1 MLSEK
6 EKKEI
11 LKLAKL
17 AIQSI
22 FKKELIAELTK
33 QKRVVKNL
41 GLRNGVFVTITK
53 RGELRGCI
61 GYILP
66 VREFEEL
73 VVDAAVSAAM
83 RDPRF
88 DPLTEDEV
96 GEIEIEVSVLSEPKR
111 IENVSEVEV
120 GKHGLIVRRG
130 PFQGLFLPQVATEYN
145 WDKLTFIRQTCIKAG
160 LSPDEWKKEGTEIYT
175 FTAEV
180 FSENE

>member
-130 PFQGLFLPQVATEYN
+130 PFQGLLLPQVATEYN